1 MYDRVKQYVLVTKG
15 NPKGLAK
22 RFIDFIKGPEG
33 KKIIKEHAAIPQ
45 R

>member
-1 MYDRVKQYVLVTKG
+1 MYDRVKQYVLVTKE